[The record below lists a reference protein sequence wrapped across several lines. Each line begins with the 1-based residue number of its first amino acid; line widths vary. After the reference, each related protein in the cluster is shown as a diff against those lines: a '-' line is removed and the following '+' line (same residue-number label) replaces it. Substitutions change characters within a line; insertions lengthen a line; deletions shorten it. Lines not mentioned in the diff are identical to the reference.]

1 MCVAIITSVSHADV
15 LTLWQEPE
23 GILGSIRNEK
33 SVQNS
38 RKVSMEKRPAQ
49 EHMNVRDLLG

>member
-1 MCVAIITSVSHADV
+1 MCAAIITSVSHADV

-23 GILGSIRNEK
+23 GILRSIRNENTRK
-33 SVQNS
+33 DS
-38 RKVSMEKRPAQ
+38 REKCAAW